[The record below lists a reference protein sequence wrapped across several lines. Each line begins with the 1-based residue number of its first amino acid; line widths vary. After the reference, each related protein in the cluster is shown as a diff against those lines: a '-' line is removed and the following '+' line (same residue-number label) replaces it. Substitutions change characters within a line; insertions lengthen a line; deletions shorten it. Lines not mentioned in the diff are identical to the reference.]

1 MLKNNPQI
9 VYKEDLHFAGIM
21 GNGKEQRIMENT

>member
-1 MLKNNPQI
+1 MLKNNSQI

-21 GNGKEQRIMENT
+21 GNGKVQRVMENT